1 VADSYLNSSGCRYR
15 LQCSSLMA
23 HRMVR
28 EEAARKPEPE
38 CRPTPALGTRGK
50 AVNILLTGPKAKS
63 RGTLIVVSRFCGLAL
78 AFFSVVEISLHSPG
92 FHGAPQRALDG
103 DDIVFSCSRPQPP
116 SSPASI
122 PAPFGV
128 TAPEVQVAHRA
139 ARQASHNPA
148 RKFQNQLL
156 TTWHKLRRVPF
167 VQPQ

>member
-1 VADSYLNSSGCRYR
+1 MFCSSASLVQTRAISTRRERLSAVIVVDAARKHSRASSRYFSPQRCISPRPSAALKKFQTWGAIKVPNSPGCRYR
-15 LQCSSLMA
+15 VQCSCLMT

-92 FHGAPQRALDG
+92 FHGAPLRASG
-103 DDIVFSCSRPQPP
+103 R
-116 SSPASI
+116 
-122 PAPFGV
+122 
-128 TAPEVQVAHRA
+128 
-139 ARQASHNPA
+139 
-148 RKFQNQLL
+148 
-156 TTWHKLRRVPF
+156 
-167 VQPQ
+167 